1 MSKRRN
7 KDDVKVLTV
16 KHLKEKEEFEKNM
29 TIKREKKKESMTRKL
44 LEHERLVFRRLLYC
58 FYIR

>member
-44 LEHERLVFRRLLYC
+44 LEHERLVFVTCL
-58 FYIR
+58 